1 MYQLGLV
8 SVSFRQESAENVI
21 KAAAQ
26 AGLSCIE
33 WGSDVHAPCDDEMGL
48 QEIALLQKQYGIT
61 CCSYGTYFR
70 LGLNGIE
77 ELPAYIRAAKLLGTD
92 TLRLWA
98 GKQSPWDFSQED
110 KEKLFTDSKA
120 AAKMAEEA
128 GVTLCLECHMKTYT
142 ETAETALE
150 LVQAVDSPAFRM
162 YWQPNQ
168 RRSMEENIEN
178 AKLLKDYVNHI
189 HVFQWK
195 LKERFP
201 LAEGMDEWKTY
212 LSQFTGH
219 RHLLLEFMPGNTLA
233 ELPTEAAS
241 LRRIVER
248 M

>member
-1 MYQLGLV
+1 
-8 SVSFRQESAENVI
+8 
-21 KAAAQ
+21 
-26 AGLSCIE
+26 
-33 WGSDVHAPCDDEMGL
+33 
-48 QEIALLQKQYGIT
+48 
-61 CCSYGTYFR
+61 
-70 LGLNGIE
+70 
-77 ELPAYIRAAKLLGTD
+77 
-92 TLRLWA
+92 
-98 GKQSPWDFSQED
+98 
-110 KEKLFTDSKA
+110 
-120 AAKMAEEA
+120 
-128 GVTLCLECHMKTYT
+128 LECHMKTYT
-142 ETAETALE
+142 ETAETALV

-212 LSQFTGH
+212 LSQFTGR

>member
-8 SVSFRQESAENVI
+8 SVSFRSENVETVI
-21 KAAAQ
+21 KAAKA

-33 WGSDVHAPCDDEMGL
+33 WGSDVHAPCDDEASL
-48 QEIALLQKQYGIT
+48 QEIAQLQKQYGIS

-70 LGLNGIE
+70 LGMNDIR
-77 ELPAYIRAAKLLGTD
+77 ELPALIRAAKLLGTD

-110 KEKLFTDSKA
+110 KENLFADSKA

-168 RRSMEENIEN
+168 RRSMEENIES

-195 LKERFP
+195 MKERFP
-201 LAEGMDEWKTY
+201 LAEGIEEWKMY
-212 LSQFTGH
+212 LSQFTGD
-219 RHLLLEFMPGNTLA
+219 RHLLLEFMPNNTLA
-233 ELPTEAAS
+233 ELPAEAAS
-241 LRRIVER
+241 LRKILEK
-248 M
+248 